1 MTERDTAAAA
11 GTRTITITRVFDAP
25 RELAFRAW
33 IDPVHIV
40 RWFYASEG
48 WTTPFAETDPRA
60 GGAFRIG
67 FASPDGKGDF
77 TFEGVYDEVVA
88 PERLVFT
95 IGDGRPVVVTLVEH
109 GGKTKLDLVLA
120 LEDTYSEEQQ
130 REGWTAMLVHLG
142 EYLSKV

>member
-1 MTERDTAAAA
+1 MTDHNTAAGPA
-11 GTRTITITRVFDAP
+11 TRTITITRVFDAP
-25 RELAFRAW
+25 RELVFSAW
-33 IDPVHIV
+33 IDPAHIV
-40 RWFYASEG
+40 HWFYASEG

-77 TFEGVYDEVVA
+77 TFEGAYDEVVA

-95 IGDGRPVVVTLVEH
+95 IGDGRPVVVTLAEH
-109 GGKTKLDLVLA
+109 EGKTRLDLVLT
-120 LEDTYSEEQQ
+120 LESTHSAEQQ

-142 EYLSKV
+142 EYLAKG